1 MRRATLFCL
10 ASLAVV
16 IFASIATPAE
26 PNGGA
31 VEYVVTVDGISRNYL
46 VFAPKRFDKPL
57 PMVLALHGG
66 GSNARQMERYTRFND
81 LAAKEGF
88 LVVSHSDTTGL
99 KETRPDRFLPAAPRS
114 D

>member
-1 MRRATLFCL
+1 VRRAAMIGVSLLSLFQIMTL
-10 ASLAVV
+10 AQG
-16 IFASIATPAE
+16 PKGE
-26 PNGGA
+26 A
-31 VEYVVTVDGISRNYL
+31 VEHSVMVDGISRKYL
-46 VFAPKRFDKPL
+46 VFAPKGFDKPL
-57 PMVLALHGG
+57 PVVLALHGG
-66 GSNARQMERYTRFND
+66 GSNARPMERYTRFND